1 MLGSVVNA
9 GAIIVGGLLIVAI
22 GINML
27 GMAKIRWVTCC
38 LPSACLWS
46 ITSCP
51 GDWHERQ
58 LEFPF
63 PWPSVQN
70 FC

>member
-1 MLGSVVNA
+1 MLGT
-9 GAIIVGGLLIVAI
+9 IVSRTCGLLIVAI

-46 ITSCP
+46 ITS
-51 GDWHERQ
+51 
-58 LEFPF
+58 
-63 PWPSVQN
+63 
-70 FC
+70 